1 MNLRKATVATMVLAV
16 AMACAQ
22 EQDAGRI
29 TEDHVLLQPQDSSFQ
44 ATAPDSFDVR
54 FETTTGDFTVHVVR
68 DWAPHGAD
76 RFYNL
81 VRNGYYD
88 DVYFFRVIDGFM
100 AQFGIHGDPRVN
112 AAWREQRIEDD
123 PVLHSN
129 RRGTV
134 TFAMSSQPNS
144 RTTQLFINFGDN
156 VRLDDAGFAPIGE
169 VVSGMDVVDALY
181 SGYGE
186 GAPQGGGPRQDRAQA
201 EGNAYLERDFPELD
215 RVRRA
220 TIVNEDRGRS

>member
-1 MNLRKATVATMVLAV
+1 MRSREAILLTLALVAA
-16 AMACAQ
+16 ACAQ
-22 EQDAGRI
+22 DRSAAPI

-44 ATAPDSFDVR
+44 ATAPDSFRVR
-54 FETTTGDFTVHVVR
+54 FETTAGDFTVQVMR
-68 DWAPHGAD
+68 DWSPHGAD

-88 DVYFFRVIDGFM
+88 NVYFFRVVDGFM

-112 AAWREQRIEDD
+112 AAWNPQRIQDD
-123 PVLHSN
+123 LVVGSN

-144 RTTQLFINFGDN
+144 RTTQLFINFADN
-156 VRLDDAGFAPIGE
+156 ARLDDAGFAPIGD
-169 VVSGMDVVDALY
+169 VVSGMETVDALY

-186 GAPQGGGPRQDRAQA
+186 GAPQGRGPRQDRIQA
-201 EGNAYLERDFPELD
+201 EGNAYLERDFPNLD
-215 RVRRA
+215 HVRRA
-220 TIVNEDRGRS
+220 TIED

>member
-1 MNLRKATVATMVLAV
+1 MRSREAILLTLALVAA
-16 AMACAQ
+16 ACAQ
-22 EQDAGRI
+22 DQSAAPI

-44 ATAPDSFDVR
+44 ATAPDSFRVR
-54 FETTTGDFTVHVVR
+54 FETTAGDFTVQVMR
-68 DWAPHGAD
+68 DWSPHGAD

-88 DVYFFRVIDGFM
+88 NVYFFRVVDGFM

-112 AAWREQRIEDD
+112 AAWNPQRIQDD
-123 PVLHSN
+123 PVVGSN

-144 RTTQLFINFGDN
+144 RTTQLFINFADN
-156 VRLDDAGFAPIGE
+156 ARLDDAGFAPIGD
-169 VVSGMDVVDALY
+169 VVSGMETVDALY

-186 GAPQGGGPRQDRAQA
+186 GAPQGSGPRQDRIQA
-201 EGNAYLERDFPELD
+201 EGNAYLERDFPNLD
-215 RVRRA
+215 HVRRA
-220 TIVNEDRGRS
+220 TIED